1 MNVVTFNPVPTNVTF
16 AKAFAYQSS
25 TGTPVDLTGS
35 TLSMQVRSS
44 AANPT
49 RAFPV
54 VVTITD
60 APNGGFSVSIDAAQL
75 ATAPAGTYVH
85 DLVRLRPDG
94 VTEQIW
100 TGTMVV
106 TAGVTR

>member
-16 AKAFAYQSS
+16 SKGFQYTTSANA
-25 TGTPVDLTGS
+25 PVDLTGS
-35 TLSMQVRSS
+35 TLTMQVRAS

-49 RAFPV
+49 LAFPV
-54 VVTITD
+54 VVAITD
-60 APNGGFSVSIDAAQL
+60 ALNGGFSISIDASQL
-75 ATAPAGTYVH
+75 ARASAGTYVH